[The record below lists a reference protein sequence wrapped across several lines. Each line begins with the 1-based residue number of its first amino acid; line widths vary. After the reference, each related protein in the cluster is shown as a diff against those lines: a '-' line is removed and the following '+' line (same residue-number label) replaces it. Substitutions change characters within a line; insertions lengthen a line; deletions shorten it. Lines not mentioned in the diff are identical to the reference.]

1 MSYATSDTLKRGPR
15 SVDRLSVALARG
27 CTDGRA
33 VLEPFR
39 LSDRG
44 PRPFG
49 NPVCSD
55 GYDRWHIGIF
65 DFLTGLWNQR
75 RWCRTWGQV
84 CCPLCFYKSCFAVRR
99 LCKRGQCSFFEW
111 NGLVARGFY
120 RNVYIARS
128 TLRGIR
134 FCRPPRGRFL
144 PRVSLFLA
152 YDFLSMGPVTDS
164 GLTSISWPVL

>member
-65 DFLTGLWNQR
+65 DFLTGL
-75 RWCRTWGQV
+75 
-84 CCPLCFYKSCFAVRR
+84 
-99 LCKRGQCSFFEW
+99 
-111 NGLVARGFY
+111 
-120 RNVYIARS
+120 
-128 TLRGIR
+128 
-134 FCRPPRGRFL
+134 
-144 PRVSLFLA
+144 
-152 YDFLSMGPVTDS
+152 
-164 GLTSISWPVL
+164 